1 MDRGKK
7 PASIGIG
14 GSIPQP
20 TVNINDNGTIDA
32 KLPSGESVTVHL
44 FGATVISWKLATGA
58 EQLFVSSKAILD
70 GSKAIRGGI
79 PVVFP
84 VFGPPPP
91 NHATSSLPQHGFARS
106 SNWEYLGKS
115 SSESLGN
122 KADTTV
128 KLDFGLSS
136 SMISEEFRKA
146 WPYEFGLVY
155 SVTLS
160 PDRLET
166 SLQVQNKGSESF
178 DFHVLLH
185 NYFKVPDVSKIAVTN
200 LQNKIYIDKVDD
212 KKEKTETTNE
222 ITITGETD
230 RVYLDVDPSDPVS
243 IVENGQPLFT
253 INRKELNT
261 VTVWNPWVE
270 NAKKMSDFGD
280 EEYKGMTDTNSF
292 TAVVK
297 GLRYGPPID
306 KSHQSVN
313 LTQQLTVYLP
323 YWPAVSLLAVVL
335 SIPSVWH
342 HHQYQP
348 QYVIEEEDLPT
359 PPLLEVE
366 NEEYVADNLNDE
378 NNDNRLI
385 QNGHNIILNG
395 NINNDDG
402 SGRGSEPESEE
413 KEKPISWSQL
423 PKKSQLLILVLARL
437 SEPLTQ
443 TSLQAYLFYQLKSFD
458 SSLPD
463 SAISRQAG
471 IFQGSFTAAQFLTS
485 VWWGRAAVRTGS
497 AGNEFYLFQS
507 RAFLLLPMCFNVGVI
522 IGPSLG
528 GFLAEPVTSFPGLFG
543 PGSLLGGKDGI
554 WWMRHWPYALPNLV
568 SAVFI
573 ISAWAGIFFGLEE
586 THEVLRHRP
595 DWGRAMGSTI
605 AKRFR
610 RNQGYRYRRLDDDER
625 SVFLEDDDEAVPPN
639 ATTMRHPE
647 PLPIAHKRS
656 TWKQLLTRN
665 VVLTVLTHSLLAM
678 HTSAFNA
685 MTFVF
690 LPTPRAPEDSRRGF
704 FHFNGGLGLT
714 TQQVGIATSVIG
726 LIGLPLQ
733 LFVYPR
739 VQFRLGTLRS
749 LRSFLPLSP
758 LAYTLMP
765 FLVLIPRGAQ
775 YLIWPS
781 FSFVVALQVLS
792 RTFVLPAAI
801 ILVNNSVS
809 DPSVLGTIHGVA
821 QSISSGSRTLG
832 PFLGGLGLSLGLSH
846 NIIGAVWWALAV
858 EALLG
863 WLVSWSIFEGEGI
876 QRKIIQEE
884 ALLNSESEEERR

>member
-1 MDRGKK
+1 ME
-7 PASIGIG
+7 PT
-14 GSIPQP
+14 PQKESTTYPRPGPIIRTSNSDLTSGLSFLP
-20 TVNINDNGTIDA
+20 TQIIRLLTSGLSHLSTSRY
-32 KLPSGESVTVHL
+32 LPRQFHSRTVPDFCMVGESSCSHRVGRKRVLLVGL
-44 FGATVISWKLATGA
+44 FGTLISCVG
-58 EQLFVSSKAILD
+58 
-70 GSKAIRGGI
+70 
-79 PVVFP
+79 
-84 VFGPPPP
+84 FG
-91 NHATSSLPQHGFARS
+91 F
-106 SNWEYLGKS
+106 
-115 SSESLGN
+115 
-122 KADTTV
+122 
-128 KLDFGLSS
+128 
-136 SMISEEFRKA
+136 
-146 WPYEFGLVY
+146 
-155 SVTLS
+155 
-160 PDRLET
+160 
-166 SLQVQNKGSESF
+166 
-178 DFHVLLH
+178 
-185 NYFKVPDVSKIAVTN
+185 
-200 LQNKIYIDKVDD
+200 
-212 KKEKTETTNE
+212 
-222 ITITGETD
+222 
-230 RVYLDVDPSDPVS
+230 
-243 IVENGQPLFT
+243 
-253 INRKELNT
+253 
-261 VTVWNPWVE
+261 
-270 NAKKMSDFGD
+270 
-280 EEYKGMTDTNSF
+280 
-292 TAVVK
+292 
-297 GLRYGPPID
+297 
-306 KSHQSVN
+306 
-313 LTQQLTVYLP
+313 
-323 YWPAVSLLAVVL
+323 
-335 SIPSVWH
+335 
-342 HHQYQP
+342 
-348 QYVIEEEDLPT
+348 
-359 PPLLEVE
+359 
-366 NEEYVADNLNDE
+366 
-378 NNDNRLI
+378 
-385 QNGHNIILNG
+385 
-395 NINNDDG
+395 
-402 SGRGSEPESEE
+402 
-413 KEKPISWSQL
+413 
-423 PKKSQLLILVLARL
+423 
-437 SEPLTQ
+437 
-443 TSLQAYLFYQLKSFD
+443 
-458 SSLPD
+458 
-463 SAISRQAG
+463 SR
-471 IFQGSFTAAQFLTS
+471 SFTAAIIFRILGGLMNS
-485 VWWGRAAVRTGS
+485 NVGVMRTMIS
-497 AGNEFYLFQS
+497 EIIVEKKFQS